1 MRLYLYDKFN
11 RQLPDAK
18 TRLVY
23 NMKLPSLDSSTFS
36 QLLGV
41 VSDVTLVMDLQGVV
55 EDVSTSRETLAAL
68 GCQSWVGR
76 RWIDTVTSESRSK
89 IQEMLQS
96 QGAPEAMRWRHVNH
110 LSPVGTEVALQ
121 YVVLP
126 LAGGKLLAMGRDLES
141 LAELQRRLVETQQSM
156 ERDYLRLR
164 HIEARYR
171 VLFDTSS
178 EAVLMVDANTQ
189 RVLEANAGAQS
200 LLKDAGKRLVG
211 RDVRECFEA
220 ESQAEVQS
228 LLRMALATGRIE
240 MCAARVAG
248 LPSSWTV
255 SATVFR
261 QEGGAQFLVRLATRE
276 VSAVPLQD
284 ADASAALSEAM
295 ERFPDGWLLTD
306 TSGIIKSV
314 NEEGMALL
322 GLTASSQVLGQSL
335 ERWFL
340 RGAVDWGV
348 LNTSLRQ
355 QLPVRNFATE
365 VRTLSGMTLPVEVS
379 AVCLARPEPL
389 YAFFVRDMDRRLQ
402 GSASV
407 VSSQTNPFSDLSQLV
422 GRRPI
427 KDIVG
432 ETVDTIERMCIEAA
446 LELTHNNRASAA
458 EMLGLSRQSLYVKL
472 RRFGMVAEAE
482 ADNP

>member
-1 MRLYLYDKFN
+1 
-11 RQLPDAK
+11 
-18 TRLVY
+18 
-23 NMKLPSLDSSTFS
+23 MKLPSLDPSTFS

-41 VSDVTLVMDLQGVV
+41 VSDVTLIMDQKGVI
-55 EDVSTSRETLAAL
+55 EDVSTGRDKLAAL
-68 GCQSWVGR
+68 GCQAWVGR
-76 RWIDTVTSESRSK
+76 RWIDTVSSESRTK
-89 IQEMLQS
+89 IQEMILS
-96 QGAPEAMRWRHVNH
+96 QGASNVMRWRHVNH
-110 LSPVGTEVALQ
+110 MSPLGNEVALQ

-126 LAGGKLLAMGRDLES
+126 LGGGKLLAMGRDLES

-189 RVLEANAGAQS
+189 RVLEANVGAQS

-211 RDVRECFEA
+211 RDVRECFEG
-220 ESQAEVQS
+220 ESQGEVQS

-240 MCAARVAG
+240 MCSARVAG
-248 LPSSWTV
+248 LPAAWTV

-261 QEGGAQFLVRLATRE
+261 QEGGAQFLMRLLARE
-276 VSAVPLQD
+276 
-284 ADASAALSEAM
+284 AALAPLHDAGSSTALGEAM

-306 TSGIIKSV
+306 TSGVIKSV

-322 GLTASSQVLGQSL
+322 GLTATSQVLGQNL

-355 QLPVRNFATE
+355 QMPVRNFATE
-365 VRTLSGMTLPVEVS
+365 VRTMSGMTLPVEVS
-379 AVCLARPEPL
+379 AVYLARPEPM

-402 GSASV
+402 GGASV
-407 VSSQTNPFSDLSQLV
+407 AQSQVNPFAELSQLV

-446 LELTHNNRASAA
+446 LDLTHNNRASAA

-472 RRFGMVAEAE
+472 RRFGMVVEAEAE
-482 ADNP
+482 SS